1 MLQKAYY
8 LRKIADMEASRKS
21 LEDALA
27 GYRFDKRLERL
38 TALSLQLLKHHLAGR
53 YNNRE
58 RKKFTIDDL
67 RRHPEEFLNEYPI
80 ILSTTFSVITSLKS
94 GYVFDCVI
102 VDESSQVDLL
112 SGALAMACAKK
123 LVVVRDPMQLPNVLT
138 DEDQKR
144 SSAIALQYDL
154 PDHVRFDRH
163 SLLSAVRSA
172 FSEIPETLLREHY
185 RCHPKIIQFCNQKF
199 YGGDLLIMTHDQG
212 EADVL
217 RAYTTVEGR
226 HARGQFNQR
235 QIDEITQ
242 TVLPELSE
250 IDPANIGIISP
261 YREQVTRMQST
272 VGSEKI
278 EIDTVH
284 KYQGREKRVIIGV
297 IFG

>member
-1 MLQKAYY
+1 M
-8 LRKIADMEASRKS
+8 
-21 LEDALA
+21 
-27 GYRFDKRLERL
+27 
-38 TALSLQLLKHHLAGR
+38 
-53 YNNRE
+53 
-58 RKKFTIDDL
+58 
-67 RRHPEEFLNEYPI
+67 
-80 ILSTTFSVITSLKS
+80 
-94 GYVFDCVI
+94 I

-123 LVVVRDPMQLPNVLT
+123 LVVVGDPMQLPNVLT